1 MSNDE
6 PHEYPKPEYS
16 PQFAEPPSEAYD
28 RGVNDGIMWV
38 CNEARRRA
46 DPEGYKT
53 AIALERN
60 RRWLAEA
67 KARIAQLEEQL
78 LQHTYRDDMG
88 R

>member
-1 MSNDE
+1 MSDQE

-28 RGVNDGIMWV
+28 RGVNDGIDWV
-38 CNEARRRA
+38 CKEAGRRA
-46 DPEGYKT
+46 NPEGYKMSV
-53 AIALERN
+53 ALERA
-60 RRWLAEA
+60 RKELAAAKSEVHRLEA
-67 KARIAQLEEQL
+67 AL